1 MYQSSFNSKSKMCVD
16 TQVSGIIKMAL
27 VSTRPQEQDLRLTK
41 SNSKII
47 VDVRPP
53 FLNKVQLFIF
63 DVA

>member
-1 MYQSSFNSKSKMCVD
+1 MIKIDNMYQSSFNSKGKMCVD
-16 TQVSGIIKMAL
+16 TYVSGIIKMAL

-53 FLNKVQLFIF
+53 FLNKV
-63 DVA
+63 